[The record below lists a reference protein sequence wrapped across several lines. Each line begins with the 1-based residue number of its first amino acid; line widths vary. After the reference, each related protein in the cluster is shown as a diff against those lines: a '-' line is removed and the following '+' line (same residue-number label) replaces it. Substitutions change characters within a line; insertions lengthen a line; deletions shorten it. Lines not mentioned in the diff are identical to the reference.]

1 MINKL
6 TDKRA
11 FNRKDHWEQVYSE
24 KESTEVSWYQQH
36 PQRSLDLIK
45 ATGLDFSAAII
56 DVGGGASKLADFIL
70 AAGYINLSVLDI
82 SHGAI
87 EHARFRLG
95 DCAEKITWLEQDIT
109 EFTSDVLFDIWHDR
123 AVFHFLTEANDQT
136 SYVRAMSRV
145 LKPGANAII
154 ATFDLDG
161 PEKCSGLEVA
171 RYSPETMSDVLGDA
185 FQLIETS
192 TEKHITPSGS
202 SQNFVYCRFTRV

>member
-1 MINKL
+1 
-6 TDKRA
+6 
-11 FNRKDHWEQVYSE
+11 
-24 KESTEVSWYQQH
+24 
-36 PQRSLDLIK
+36 
-45 ATGLDFSAAII
+45 
-56 DVGGGASKLADFIL
+56 
-70 AAGYINLSVLDI
+70 
-82 SHGAI
+82 
-87 EHARFRLG
+87 
-95 DCAEKITWLEQDIT
+95 
-109 EFTSDVLFDIWHDR
+109 
-123 AVFHFLTEANDQT
+123 
-136 SYVRAMSRV
+136 MSRV